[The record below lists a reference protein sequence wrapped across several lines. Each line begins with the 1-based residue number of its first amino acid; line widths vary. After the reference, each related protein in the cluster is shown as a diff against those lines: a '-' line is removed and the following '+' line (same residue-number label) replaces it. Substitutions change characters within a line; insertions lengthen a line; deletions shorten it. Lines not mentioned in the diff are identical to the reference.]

1 MYLGLED
8 KGNVFGI
15 LKNWPERRVK
25 AVCLTDGQRVG
36 SLGDLGVQ
44 VGGRCRGAVAKLGV
58 MWSSRVVQRQGRSGA
73 HCSVN
78 SATAGWAMAPTR
90 TAPLSQLLL

>member
-15 LKNWPERRVK
+15 LKNWPERRIK

-44 VGGRCRGAVAKLGV
+44 VGRWGERRSAAELRV
-58 MWSSRVVQRQGRSGA
+58 MWSRSVMQRQVFRGA
-73 HCSVN
+73 HCN
-78 SATAGWAMAPTR
+78 REQRA
-90 TAPLSQLLL
+90 LLVGQCI